1 MCTEDDLDEIV
12 TAVSNVK
19 SITIFKICN
28 NDWSLIDDKKIQ
40 WFKICTKRFG
50 GL

>member
-19 SITIFKICN
+19 SIIIFKICN
-28 NDWSLIDDKKIQ
+28 NDWSLI
-40 WFKICTKRFG
+40 
-50 GL
+50 